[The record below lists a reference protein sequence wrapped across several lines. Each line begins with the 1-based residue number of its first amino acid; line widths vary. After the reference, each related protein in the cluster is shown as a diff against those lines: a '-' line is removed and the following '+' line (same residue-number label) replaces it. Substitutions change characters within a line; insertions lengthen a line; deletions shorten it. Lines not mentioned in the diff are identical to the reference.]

1 MNKGKSKFCGLA
13 ATALLA
19 AAVMTSAG
27 IGNFSALAE
36 GEPSKEPVAPERFE
50 AVEALR
56 ESGEKNGWSV
66 GVFTGYPRVRFR
78 GRDVGLYVLYDAGL
92 GWL

>member
-50 AVEALR
+50 AVDHQ
-56 ESGEKNGWSV
+56 SV
-66 GVFTGYPRVRFR
+66 HPRNVP
-78 GRDVGLYVLYDAGL
+78 VLF
-92 GWL
+92 W